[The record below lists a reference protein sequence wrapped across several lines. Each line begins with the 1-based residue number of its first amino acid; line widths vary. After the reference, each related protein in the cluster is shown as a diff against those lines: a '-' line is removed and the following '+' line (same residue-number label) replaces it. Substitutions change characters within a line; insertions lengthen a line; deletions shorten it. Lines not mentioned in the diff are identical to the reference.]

1 MLTHRHND
9 NGGGDAATDSHCAPR
24 RIRGPHLQP
33 QRSLTRSLPRRPT
46 AALDPGDLDGP
57 HSAHSAGRPS
67 ACPTRARR
75 TRPNKLQ
82 DHHKQS
88 LYGFRGLPV
97 RLQRVTE
104 HLCTNGQQSTYTILK
119 ERVLGF
125 GPSPSSYLQSCQRRT
140 SQRRVPLILV
150 AGSESND
157 GGPVGAAPHPHGH
170 APAGGGRCRTSGNR
184 FGNEGL
190 RTAPC
195 VAELSSMGSSVGCH

>member
-33 QRSLTRSLPRRPT
+33 QGSLTRSLPRRPT

-57 HSAHSAGRPS
+57 QPAHSAGRPS

-88 LYGFRGLPV
+88 LYGFRGLP
-97 RLQRVTE
+97 
-104 HLCTNGQQSTYTILK
+104 
-119 ERVLGF
+119 
-125 GPSPSSYLQSCQRRT
+125 SSASLTGCGKCWSRSCR
-140 SQRRVPLILV
+140 
-150 AGSESND
+150 
-157 GGPVGAAPHPHGH
+157 
-170 APAGGGRCRTSGNR
+170 
-184 FGNEGL
+184 
-190 RTAPC
+190 
-195 VAELSSMGSSVGCH
+195 